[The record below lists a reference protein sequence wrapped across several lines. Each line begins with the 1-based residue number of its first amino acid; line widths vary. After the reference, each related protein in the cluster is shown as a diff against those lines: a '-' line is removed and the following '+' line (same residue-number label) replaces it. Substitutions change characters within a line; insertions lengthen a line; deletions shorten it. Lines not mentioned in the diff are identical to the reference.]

1 MVYIENSF
9 ELWDDYTYYKHEY
22 PNSYTTKDDLIN
34 IILSNQDNAP
44 TQEQYEEWGV
54 GLIFGISVS
63 DEYENRCYEFELVDF
78 NKDKDRVL
86 VKYVG
91 LAKC

>member
-9 ELWDDYTYYKHEY
+9 QLWEDYTYYKNKY
-22 PNSYTTKDDLIN
+22 PNSYTTKDDLIKS
-34 IILSNQDNAP
+34 IFAT
-44 TQEQYEEWGV
+44 TQEDEELVGV
-54 GLIFGISVS
+54 GWSFGISVS
-63 DEYENRCYEFELVDF
+63 DEYENRCYEFEIVDF
-78 NKDKDRVL
+78 NEDRVL